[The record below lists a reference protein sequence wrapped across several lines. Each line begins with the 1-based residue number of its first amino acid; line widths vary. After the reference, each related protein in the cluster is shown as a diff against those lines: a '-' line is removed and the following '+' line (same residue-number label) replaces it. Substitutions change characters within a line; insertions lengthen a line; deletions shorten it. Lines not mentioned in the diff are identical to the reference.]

1 MGVACPG
8 TPGVGC
14 ELDRELGVRIS
25 SGVNKMVFF
34 FFLVCFWFWFWF
46 GLVFWFFGFFS
57 VSRKKNCPSGP
68 GLRNGRSLGG
78 RERYWKVVYKG

>member
-46 GLVFWFFGFFS
+46 LTDCIGVQFITVEIAWQQECLA
-57 VSRKKNCPSGP
+57 RLMYKK
-68 GLRNGRSLGG
+68 
-78 RERYWKVVYKG
+78 Y

>member
-34 FFLVCFWFWFWF
+34 LFVCLL
-46 GLVFWFFGFFS
+46 LVFCLF
-57 VSRKKNCPSGP
+57 V
-68 GLRNGRSLGG
+68 
-78 RERYWKVVYKG
+78 